1 MNPKI
6 DFLHFQG
13 ALLCSFVFHISIECA
28 LSDFFWFLLCTHI
41 DHNQISCLRAQI
53 DYESWE
59 FACTMFSCFDCLC
72 TLKIPFCVALITVK
86 SKPLHVSIECAF
98 LDCLLCC
105 FVLTLFTIKFDHL
118 MLRWCVHS
126 QITFSCCFVLTL
138 VTVIFDPFMFGLFV
152 QSETIF
158 VICFVFRLITIK
170 SCFHCLCTVSWLF
183 CLALYSHS
191 SQSNLILSR
200 FDSVCTLRWL
210 LMVALYSHW
219 SKSNVPSVFR

>member
-1 MNPKI
+1 MLWLFVIFKGLLSCCFEVTLITIEIDPFMFLLFVKSQTTFVLCFVLTLITITYYPLMFRLFVHTQMTFLCCLVLTVITIRFDIHVFWFFMNPKI

-98 LDCLLCC
+98 LDYLLCC

-118 MLRWCVHS
+118 MLR
-126 QITFSCCFVLTL
+126 
-138 VTVIFDPFMFGLFV
+138 
-152 QSETIF
+152 
-158 VICFVFRLITIK
+158 
-170 SCFHCLCTVSWLF
+170 
-183 CLALYSHS
+183 
-191 SQSNLILSR
+191 
-200 FDSVCTLRWL
+200 
-210 LMVALYSHW
+210 
-219 SKSNVPSVFR
+219 

>member
-59 FACTMFSCFDCLC
+59 FAFTMFSCFDCLC

-98 LDCLLCC
+98 LDYLLCC

-158 VICFVFRLITIK
+158 VICFVFRLITVK
-170 SCFHCLCTVSWLF
+170 SCSHCLCTVNWLF
-183 CLALYSHS
+183 CLALYSHYRSQIWS
-191 SQSNLILSR
+191 SHASIVYALLDD
-200 FDSVCTLRWL
+200 FWWL
-210 LMVALYSHW
+210 LCI
-219 SKSNVPSVFR
+219 R

>member
-98 LDCLLCC
+98 LDYLYAALYSHCSQSNLITSCFDSVCTLRLLLVVALYSHWSQLYLILSCLDCLCN
-105 FVLTLFTIKFDHL
+105 
-118 MLRWCVHS
+118 LR
-126 QITFSCCFVLTL
+126 L
-138 VTVIFDPFMFGLFV
+138 
-152 QSETIF
+152 
-158 VICFVFRLITIK
+158 FRLITVK
-170 SCFHCLCTVSWLF
+170 SCSHCLCTVNWLF
-183 CLALYSHS
+183 CLALYSHYRSQIWS
-191 SQSNLILSR
+191 SHASIVYALLDD
-200 FDSVCTLRWL
+200 FWWL
-210 LMVALYSHW
+210 LCI
-219 SKSNVPSVFR
+219 R

>member
-53 DYESWE
+53 DYESWK

-72 TLKIPFCVALITVK
+72 TLKIHFCVALITVK

-98 LDCLLCC
+98 LDYLLCC
-105 FVLTLFTIKFDHL
+105 FVLTLFTIKFDIL
-118 MLRWCVHS
+118 VYWLFMNPKSMLVWGFVVTLVTTIHESFVFQLNMHS
-126 QITFSCCFVLTL
+126 QIELLCCFVLTL
-138 VTVIFDPFMFGLFV
+138 HWL
-152 QSETIF
+152 QSSW
-158 VICFVFRLITIK
+158 ITLWSQLYWTP
-170 SCFHCLCTVSWLF
+170 SCYACLCTFIFPFVT
-183 CLALYSHS
+183 AL
-191 SQSNLILSR
+191 
-200 FDSVCTLRWL
+200 
-210 LMVALYSHW
+210 
-219 SKSNVPSVFR
+219 